1 MAFNR
6 RSRYS
11 PKAGN
16 ETVSRSA
23 LQSGIAAGT
32 LAAGFAG
39 LRAAYEGSTMFA
51 PINAVT
57 HCIWPRRAFSERG
70 FSPRFTLSGFA
81 IHQASAVFWAMLFEA
96 VNARLAR
103 GARRIDPVATAT
115 AATATAATAYIVDY
129 HFMPERLR
137 PGFEEHLSSRSL
149 AGVYVALAAGFAAAA
164 LLRSRPQGDR
174 S

>member
-1 MAFNR
+1 MKAIR
-6 RSRYS
+6 RAQCSV
-11 PKAGN
+11 KAEN
-16 ETVSRSA
+16 ESVSRRA

-32 LAAGFAG
+32 LAAAFAAW
-39 LRAAYEGSTMFA
+39 RAASEGSTMLA

-57 HCIWPRRAFSERG
+57 HCLWPRRAFSETG
-70 FSPRFTLSGFA
+70 FSPRFTLTGFA

-103 GARRIDPVATAT
+103 GARRTDPVATAT

-129 HFMPERLR
+129 HVVPERLT
-137 PGFEEHLSSRSL
+137 PGFDEHLSNRSL
-149 AGVYVALAAGFAAAA
+149 AGVYVALAVGFAGAA
-164 LLRSRPQGDR
+164 LLRSRLQGDR